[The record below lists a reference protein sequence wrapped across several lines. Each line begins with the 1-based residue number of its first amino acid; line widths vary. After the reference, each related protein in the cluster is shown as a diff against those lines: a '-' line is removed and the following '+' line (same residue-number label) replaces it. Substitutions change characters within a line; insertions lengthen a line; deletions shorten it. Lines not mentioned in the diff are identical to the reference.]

1 MQGILEEIKKQD
13 ERLSKLDGGGG
24 DGDGATVGAEGAAN
38 AKQGLAPRVDEMSA
52 ELKALQA
59 AVKAAKDAAED
70 AAARAALALKSAG
83 GGPAL
88 QPSGPSITPLSPP
101 LSLLLR
107 CEAAWSPSL
116 TALLFLHD
124 ADAASSE
131 AGSGASAAAA
141 AAAPPAGPG
150 APAAT
155 VARVE
160 GLALDLD
167 VLAKKQ
173 KDLEGR
179 LAKHE
184 ADQDTELRGVQE
196 AQEALRKASREAANA
211 AEDAKS
217 AGDTAGKRLGEA
229 EGQLG
234 ALRAAIEALNNG
246 EKVMQGD
253 KGTTPMCFRV
263 SGVNRVW
270 SA

>member
-1 MQGILEEIKKQD
+1 MQGILDEMKKQD

-24 DGDGATVGAEGAAN
+24 ASGGAEGAGN
-38 AKQGLAPRVDEMSA
+38 GKQGLAPRVDEMSA
-52 ELKALQA
+52 ELKALQD

-88 QPSGPSITPLSPP
+88 QPGLFLIAPP
-101 LSLLLR
+101 FPPRSLLVLPR
-107 CEAAWSPSL
+107 DAGLSTAV
-116 TALLFLHD
+116 TALFFCD
-124 ADAASSE
+124 SDAASSE
-131 AGSGASAAAA
+131 AESGAAAA
-141 AAAPPAGPG
+141 AASALAAPAGPG

-184 ADQDTELRGVQE
+184 ADQGAEMRGVQE

-211 AEDAKS
+211 AEDARS
-217 AGDTAGKRLGEA
+217 AGGTAGKRLGEA

-234 ALRAAIEALNNG
+234 ALRAAVEALNNG
-246 EKVMQGD
+246 EKVMHGD
-253 KGTTPMCFRV
+253 KGTAPCMNKRPCSPAMCVRV
-263 SGVNRVW
+263 KG
-270 SA
+270 